1 MVILLLFYSKSMFF
15 TKLNVLEYYV
25 QILFK
30 LIKSHLNYLILI
42 SQVTF
47 IFMRYLL
54 HFVISYMVFALSD
67 FLLQTIVLKSHPKV
81 GYWLI
86 SLQVVV
92 NAQFCIKF
100 SYEIVSFTMFVF
112 FSQQNFCINSV

>member
-1 MVILLLFYSKSMFF
+1 MFF

-42 SQVTF
+42 FQVTF

-67 FLLQTIVLKSHPKV
+67 FLLQTIVLKNHPKV
-81 GYWLI
+81 GCWQILP
-86 SLQVVV
+86 QVLV
-92 NAQFCIKF
+92 NVHILYKILFGATW
-100 SYEIVSFTMFVF
+100 Y
-112 FSQQNFCINSV
+112 

>member
-1 MVILLLFYSKSMFF
+1 MFF

-67 FLLQTIVLKSHPKV
+67 FLLQTIVLKNHPKV
-81 GYWLI
+81 GRWQILPQVLVDIHI
-86 SLQVVV
+86 SYKILL
-92 NAQFCIKF
+92 
-100 SYEIVSFTMFVF
+100 
-112 FSQQNFCINSV
+112 